1 MAECVRTCMC
11 VCARVCLCTC
21 VYMRVCAHACICVCV
36 CVCVHMFG
44 TLQTAV
50 RLAGVGS
57 IGGHSVGVG
66 IGRERGPA
74 KECPWISGVIDLSI
88 IKSDDEFSGPGKLLE
103 KVRK

>member
-1 MAECVRTCMC
+1 MHAHVC
-11 VCARVCLCTC
+11 VCAPAYFCAR
-21 VYMRVCAHACICVCV
+21 VYMRVCAHACV

-74 KECPWISGVIDLSI
+74 KECPWISGIIDLSI
-88 IKSDDEFSGPGKLLE
+88 IKSEDEFSAPGKLLE